1 MRIVFDEE
9 LYTGN
14 ELIDNEHKELIDR
27 VNKLVE
33 SCENGKEKV
42 TAVKTLDF
50 LMDYTEFHFSDEE
63 KLQQEVG
70 YDKLEQHKGQHE
82 DFKKSVDELRQMLEE
97 EEGPTD
103 AFVQAVNKNIS
114 QWLVNHIQG
123 WDKAVA
129 EYIRSKYYLKNS
141 VFSGWQIFVNG
152 LIGKEIK

>member
-1 MRIVFDEE
+1 MRIVFDEA

-50 LMDYTEFHFSDEE
+50 LMDYTEVHFTDEE
-63 KLQQEVG
+63 KLQQDVG
-70 YDKLEQHKGQHE
+70 YDKLDQHKQQHE
-82 DFKKSVDELRQMLEE
+82 DFKKSVDELRQMLDE

-129 EYIRSKYYLKNS
+129 EFIRAK
-141 VFSGWQIFVNG
+141 
-152 LIGKEIK
+152 

>member
-1 MRIVFDEE
+1 MSIVFDES

-14 ELIDNEHKELIDR
+14 ELIDNEHKELIAR

-33 SCENGKEKV
+33 SCEKGTEKV

-70 YDKLEQHKGQHE
+70 YDKLDQHREQHE
-82 DFKKSVDELRQMLEE
+82 AFKKSVDELRQMLEE

-103 AFVQAVNKNIS
+103 AFVDAVNKNIS
-114 QWLVNHIQG
+114 QWLVDHIQG

-129 EYIRSKYYLKNS
+129 EYIRTK
-141 VFSGWQIFVNG
+141 
-152 LIGKEIK
+152 

>member
-63 KLQQEVG
+63 G
-70 YDKLEQHKGQHE
+70 
-82 DFKKSVDELRQMLEE
+82 SR
-97 EEGPTD
+97 
-103 AFVQAVNKNIS
+103 I
-114 QWLVNHIQG
+114 
-123 WDKAVA
+123 
-129 EYIRSKYYLKNS
+129 
-141 VFSGWQIFVNG
+141 
-152 LIGKEIK
+152 

>member
-82 DFKKSVDELRQMLEE
+82 DFKKDRKSV
-97 EEGPTD
+97 
-103 AFVQAVNKNIS
+103 V
-114 QWLVNHIQG
+114 
-123 WDKAVA
+123 
-129 EYIRSKYYLKNS
+129 
-141 VFSGWQIFVNG
+141 
-152 LIGKEIK
+152 

>member
-129 EYIRSKYYLKNS
+129 EYIRSK
-141 VFSGWQIFVNG
+141 
-152 LIGKEIK
+152 

>member
-1 MRIVFDEE
+1 MRIVFDEA

-50 LMDYTEFHFSDEE
+50 LMDYTDFHFSDEE

-70 YDKLEQHKGQHE
+70 YDKLEQHKVQHE

-103 AFVQAVNKNIS
+103 AFVEAVNKNIS

-129 EYIRSKYYLKNS
+129 EFIRTK
-141 VFSGWQIFVNG
+141 
-152 LIGKEIK
+152 

>member
-1 MRIVFDEE
+1 MRIVFDEA

-42 TAVKTLDF
+42 TDVKTLDF
-50 LMDYTEFHFSDEE
+50 LMDYTDFHFSYEE

-70 YDKLEQHKGQHE
+70 YDKLEQHKVQHE

-103 AFVQAVNKNIS
+103 AFVEAVNKNIS

-129 EYIRSKYYLKNS
+129 EFIRAK
-141 VFSGWQIFVNG
+141 
-152 LIGKEIK
+152 

>member
-1 MRIVFDEE
+1 MRIVFDEA

-50 LMDYTEFHFSDEE
+50 LMDYTDFHFSDEE

-70 YDKLEQHKGQHE
+70 YDKLEQHKVQHE

-103 AFVQAVNKNIS
+103 AFVEAVNKNIS

-123 WDKAVA
+123 WDKEVA
-129 EYIRSKYYLKNS
+129 EFIRAK
-141 VFSGWQIFVNG
+141 
-152 LIGKEIK
+152 

>member
-1 MRIVFDEE
+1 MRIVFDEA

-50 LMDYTEFHFSDEE
+50 LMDYTDFHFSDEE

-70 YDKLEQHKGQHE
+70 YDKLEQHKVQHE

-97 EEGPTD
+97 EEGPTE
-103 AFVQAVNKNIS
+103 AFVAQVQKNVVD
-114 QWLVNHIQG
+114 WLFDHIKIF
-123 WDKAVA
+123 DRAVA
-129 EYIRSKYYLKNS
+129 EYKA
-141 VFSGWQIFVNG
+141 
-152 LIGKEIK
+152 

>member
-1 MRIVFDEE
+1 MRIVFDEA

-50 LMDYTEFHFSDEE
+50 LMDYTDFHFSDEE
-63 KLQQEVG
+63 KLQQEAG
-70 YDKLEQHKGQHE
+70 YDKLEQHKVQHE

-103 AFVQAVNKNIS
+103 AFVEAVNKNIS

-129 EYIRSKYYLKNS
+129 EFIRVK
-141 VFSGWQIFVNG
+141 
-152 LIGKEIK
+152 

>member
-97 EEGPTD
+97 EEGPTLSL
-103 AFVQAVNKNIS
+103 I
-114 QWLVNHIQG
+114 HI
-123 WDKAVA
+123 
-129 EYIRSKYYLKNS
+129 
-141 VFSGWQIFVNG
+141 
-152 LIGKEIK
+152 

>member
-1 MRIVFDEE
+1 MRIVFDEA

-50 LMDYTEFHFSDEE
+50 LMDYTDFHFSDEE
-63 KLQQEVG
+63 KLQQEAG
-70 YDKLEQHKGQHE
+70 YDKLEQHKVQHE
-82 DFKKSVDELRQMLEE
+82 DFKKSVDGLRQMLEE

-103 AFVQAVNKNIS
+103 AFVEAVNKNIS

-129 EYIRSKYYLKNS
+129 EFIRAK
-141 VFSGWQIFVNG
+141 
-152 LIGKEIK
+152 

>member
-1 MRIVFDEE
+1 M
-9 LYTGN
+9 
-14 ELIDNEHKELIDR
+14 IDR

-70 YDKLEQHKGQHE
+70 YDKLEQHKCQHE
-82 DFKKSVDELRQMLEE
+82 HFKKSVDAPRQMLEE

-129 EYIRSKYYLKNS
+129 EYIRNK
-141 VFSGWQIFVNG
+141 
-152 LIGKEIK
+152 

>member
-1 MRIVFDEE
+1 MRIVFDEA

-50 LMDYTEFHFSDEE
+50 LMDYTDFHFSDEE

-70 YDKLEQHKGQHE
+70 YDKLEQHKVQHE

-103 AFVQAVNKNIS
+103 AFVEAVNKNIS

-129 EYIRSKYYLKNS
+129 EFIRVK
-141 VFSGWQIFVNG
+141 
-152 LIGKEIK
+152 